1 MVGKKY
7 IDLHAYILCS
17 SRNTPE
23 KDGVITGQGHGGHWE
38 TGAQTKTSTLHIS
51 DANMVTPT
59 PLGWWHPTRSTMD
72 NSIVCDRNIRQEYR
86 KETGNFAGYTPS
98 TTNECQYVWWSRNII
113 PKP

>member
-23 KDGVITGQGHGGHWE
+23 KDGVITGQDHGGHGE

-51 DANMVTPT
+51 DANI
-59 PLGWWHPTRSTMD
+59 W
-72 NSIVCDRNIRQEYR
+72 
-86 KETGNFAGYTPS
+86 
-98 TTNECQYVWWSRNII
+98 
-113 PKP
+113 